1 MINYAFMEEQISDA
15 EVDDVADV
23 TPDEEEIDPQIETN
37 EIAEVDA
44 EMRAIYNQQVS
55 ALYLLSQHTRA
66 KLVLQR
72 YGDSDILRE
81 MLGTT
86 LDRSVVSTESFVEG
100 LEGIA
105 SRIIGTIWNS
115 ITAGVRKIFPILSAF
130 AAIIGTTRWNLN
142 RLAALYGDLEI
153 YSEDVMYNNICVL
166 DPPDERARK
175 MQAIRDCA
183 AAVPDALAAL
193 RDLSA
198 TETPRSVLTAMDSMS
213 KINYVT
219 IGPDNAIDWG
229 GILKKLQKHWSS
241 SEFTSLAAAGYG
253 DNWDAFRVNFTNEIR
268 ELVDASDQLAQSDT
282 LREVKDIAAQK
293 EFDTPALSE
302 DTDDTTARAIV
313 AKANACTGVILGGY
327 RMWAWYAWWNIISV
341 GFRLDADLAKA
352 SGIDTGAMRLIMT
365 ALRALGRVLKSF
377 VS

>member
-15 EVDDVADV
+15 QVDEVTDVIS
-23 TPDEEEIDPQIETN
+23 DEEEIIPQTETN
-37 EIAEVDA
+37 EIAEIDA
-44 EMRAIYNQQVS
+44 EMRVLYNQQVS

-100 LEGIA
+100 LESIGG
-105 SRIIGTIWNS
+105 RIIGTIWNAL
-115 ITAGVRKIFPILSAF
+115 TATVRKIFPILSTF
-130 AAIIGTTRWNLN
+130 AVIIGTTRWNLN

-153 YSEDVMYNNICVL
+153 YSEDVLYNNICVL

-198 TETPRSVLTAMDSMS
+198 TETPQSVLTAMKSMS
-213 KINYVT
+213 EINYVT
-219 IGPDNAIDWG
+219 VGPDNAIDWG
-229 GILKKLQKHWSS
+229 GILKKFQKHWSS

-253 DNWDAFRVNFTNEIR
+253 DNWDAFRVNFANEIR
-268 ELVDASDQLAQSDT
+268 ELVAASDQLAQSDI

-293 EFDTPALSE
+293 ESDIPTLSE
-302 DTDDTTARAIV
+302 DTDDNTARAVV
-313 AKANACTGVILGGY
+313 AKVNACTGVILGGY

-341 GFRLDADLAKA
+341 GFRLDANLTKA
-352 SGIDTGAMRLIMT
+352 SGIDTGALRLIVT
-365 ALRALGRVLKSF
+365 VLRALGRVLKSF